1 MFLVSARAG
10 GRRLLALAPS
20 ERAEIISSI
29 ASSLITRKDEIL
41 EINKLDIHE
50 AKRNG
55 LDGAMLARLALTP
68 GKLQSL
74 SAGIEQVFYNSR
86 GTQLKFSWRAEKK
99 LEVWTGLQ
107 NSFIFTNK
115 FCEINC

>member
-10 GRRLLALAPS
+10 GRRLLALAPV

-29 ASSLITRKDEIL
+29 ASSLLTRQNEIL
-41 EINKLDIHE
+41 EVNKQDIHE

-74 SAGIEQVFYNSR
+74 SAGIEQVV
-86 GTQLKFSWRAEKK
+86 FSFQHIRSY
-99 LEVWTGLQ
+99 LEP
-107 NSFIFTNK
+107 
-115 FCEINC
+115 INDVILPST